1 MIYGQGIDLVKIDR
15 IKKTIDKF
23 GIRFVERIF
32 SKNEIR
38 LDNLLNNIN
47 SLNSIR
53 LYASRFA
60 IKEAASKAI
69 GTGISGGIEFK
80 QIEVIKLK
88 SGKPTIKYLDHAKK
102 IFLNLEK
109 AKKKLNVHVSLSNEK
124 DYAIAIV
131 TISN

>member
-15 IKKTIDKF
+15 IKKVIDKF
-23 GIRFVERIF
+23 GTKFIKRIF

-38 LDNLLNNIN
+38 LDDLLNNIT
-47 SLNSIR
+47 SFNSIR

-88 SGKPTIKYLDHAKK
+88 SGRPTINFLDQAKK

-109 AKKKLNVHVSLSNEK
+109 EKKKLNVHVSLSNEK
-124 DYAIAIV
+124 DYAIAVV